1 MPSLD
6 RFTAAVTAF
15 VREMF
20 PNLDYQG
27 FYEYAVFSFDE
38 SAQTGDLQA
47 TSASSKVPQT
57 LAKVPVRLQGGGT
70 IVLTKG
76 STVLV
81 GFENG
86 DITQPFIAFY
96 GATGDAPA
104 SKLYLN
110 VTDELKLGQN
120 ATAGVA
126 RGGDQTTTLLPPF
139 VFTGT
144 LTSPGGP
151 QPLTGVM
158 VASTGQTLGV
168 ISTFSDKVKSA

>member
-1 MPSLD
+1 MPQTLD

-27 FYEYAVFSFDE
+27 FYEYAVYSFDE
-38 SAQTGDLQA
+38 AAQTGDLQNTA
-47 TSASSKVPQT
+47 ASSRMPPQ
-57 LAKVPVRLQGGGT
+57 LSKVPVRLEGSGT
-70 IVLTKG
+70 IVLSAG

-81 GFENG
+81 GFQNG
-86 DITQPFIAFY
+86 DPTQPFIAFY
-96 GATGDAPA
+96 GKPGDAPA

-144 LTSPGGP
+144 LTTPGGP

-168 ISTFSDKVKSA
+168 ISTFSDKV